1 MKLIKITLTNF
12 KGIKSFEFEPG
23 GENASVYGTNGSGKT
38 TLFDALTWLLF
49 DKGSDWGV
57 NFSPK
62 TQNKDGGEVH
72 NLNNRVDGIFSL
84 DDGRLI
90 TFSKDQSENW
100 VKKRGG
106 ASESL
111 SGNITEYYID
121 GVPVK
126 KGEYNERIEEICP
139 VSMGQI
145 LTQPLYFSDMLDW
158 TRRREILLDVCK
170 DVSEFDVINSNSLL
184 TEITRFLL
192 IPGTDGQFYTV
203 DECQKVFES
212 KGKDIKRR
220 LEEIPARIDE
230 ASRALI
236 DSDENAIEV
245 LNGTL
250 ELLQSDLN
258 EALNEKAAFNE
269 NSVESE
275 LRRKAADI
283 KSEISQAKAQFL
295 QKQNDA
301 LSEDRDTL
309 KETTEQW
316 QEIAVKKSTLSASI
330 GTAKNKI
337 ALLTAQ
343 RDQLVKRHTALATTV
358 WQGSTVCPTCKR
370 ELPEEE
376 IEAAKEKFNS
386 EKASELEEIRQKI
399 EVTCSKNAIAQLEAE
414 IRADESAYED
424 LDVKAKFL
432 NSNIQSLRDK
442 IAEVDKNKF
451 EDTSEFENLSENLA
465 EIEAQIA
472 SGITDISAEKNEIQL
487 KINRI
492 RADMDNVQMKISALK
507 TNELQ
512 KKRIAELEG
521 EEKSLQVALEDI
533 EHCLYL
539 CGEFIKTKVALL
551 TDRINAEF
559 ENVRFQLFKEQ
570 INGGIKEVCEVLV
583 PTESGTL
590 VPFSK
595 TNDAAKINAGL
606 EIINTLSQKWGVS
619 MPVMVDNAESVVKL
633 KDITPQVIRLV
644 VSGNDKT
651 LRVEREG
658 R

>member
-1 MKLIKITLTNF
+1 MKLIKLTLTNF

-38 TLFDALTWLLF
+38 SLFDALTWLLF
-49 DKGSDWGV
+49 DKGSDWGL

-72 NLNNRVDGIFSL
+72 NLNNRVDGIFCL

-309 KETTEQW
+309 KDLTDQW
-316 QEIAVKKSTLSASI
+316 QEITVKKSTLSANI

-358 WQGSTVCPTCKR
+358 
-370 ELPEEE
+370 
-376 IEAAKEKFNS
+376 
-386 EKASELEEIRQKI
+386 
-399 EVTCSKNAIAQLEAE
+399 
-414 IRADESAYED
+414 
-424 LDVKAKFL
+424 
-432 NSNIQSLRDK
+432 
-442 IAEVDKNKF
+442 
-451 EDTSEFENLSENLA
+451 
-465 EIEAQIA
+465 
-472 SGITDISAEKNEIQL
+472 
-487 KINRI
+487 
-492 RADMDNVQMKISALK
+492 
-507 TNELQ
+507 
-512 KKRIAELEG
+512 
-521 EEKSLQVALEDI
+521 
-533 EHCLYL
+533 
-539 CGEFIKTKVALL
+539 
-551 TDRINAEF
+551 
-559 ENVRFQLFKEQ
+559 
-570 INGGIKEVCEVLV
+570 
-583 PTESGTL
+583 
-590 VPFSK
+590 
-595 TNDAAKINAGL
+595 
-606 EIINTLSQKWGVS
+606 
-619 MPVMVDNAESVVKL
+619 
-633 KDITPQVIRLV
+633 
-644 VSGNDKT
+644 
-651 LRVEREG
+651 
-658 R
+658 